1 MTRIISDA
9 TGEAATARR
18 RGVTAPWA
26 GPFPTTVPS
35 GCLDALAVLMA
46 CAARDTRAATRAVRP

>member
-1 MTRIISDA
+1 MKRIISDA
-9 TGEAATARR
+9 TGEAGTARH
-18 RGVTAPWA
+18 RGDIAPGA

-46 CAARDTRAATRAVRP
+46 CAARDTRAATTAVRS